1 MIARTTLHAIRA
13 LAALAGNAPG
23 EYAGAA
29 AIAERIKAPRNYLGK
44 LLQSLARA
52 GLVQGQKG
60 LNGGFRL
67 TRKAEKISL
76 FDVADHVEQVSRWNG
91 CFLGQSSCR
100 ADRPCAMH
108 DRWTKVREVYVQ
120 FLKQTSVLDV
130 VNQRTEI

>member
-60 LNGGFRL
+60 
-67 TRKAEKISL
+67 
-76 FDVADHVEQVSRWNG
+76 RWNG

-108 DRWTKVREVYVQ
+108 NRWTKVREVYVQ